1 LHSRGSSGGVRWRLG
16 TARRN
21 FTKLRTTALLISK
34 LKAASMLREGVITF
48 RDIVGKL
55 DALPSSVTSAVDAG
69 VIELTG

>member
-1 LHSRGSSGGVRWRLG
+1 
-16 TARRN
+16 
-21 FTKLRTTALLISK
+21 
-34 LKAASMLREGVITF
+34 MLREGVIKF